1 MALKNE
7 HQALIDIT
15 VYGRYFEYMIFDD
28 KKFVK
33 ELNEKLK
40 NGAVVSFVTDT
51 VWGVG
56 CLPNSEKGA
65 ENIYELKNRDR
76 SKPLIL
82 MSDRIE
88 HLLPYV
94 KNINPSAKKLIEKHF
109 PGSLT
114 LIFEK
119 SDITPDYIT
128 SCKNTVGIRVPNNPV
143 FKRLCEVI
151 DGHVLATTSANLSS
165 FPPASSYEEAK
176 TCIGD
181 KIEYVFEDYGYK
193 SKGLASTV
201 VLAVEEDFKVLRQG
215 EVII

>member
-1 MALKNE
+1 
-7 HQALIDIT
+7 
-15 VYGRYFEYMIFDD
+15 MIFDD
-28 KKFVK
+28 KDFVK
-33 ELNEKLK
+33 ELNTKLK

-82 MSDRIE
+82 MSDRVE

-94 KNINPSAKKLIEKHF
+94 KGINNSAQQLIKKYF
-109 PGSLT
+109 PGALT

-119 SDITPDYIT
+119 TDLVPDYIT
-128 SCKNTVGIRVPNNPV
+128 SYRNTVGIRVPDNPV
-143 FKRLCEVI
+143 FKRLCEVVE
-151 DGHVLATTSANLSS
+151 GHVLATTSANLSS
-165 FPPASSYEEAK
+165 FPPATSYEEAK
-176 TCIGD
+176 SGIGD
-181 KIEYVFEDYGYK
+181 KVEYVFEDYGYK

-201 VLAVEEDFKVLRQG
+201 VLAVGDDFKVLRQG
-215 EVII
+215 EIIIS

>member
-1 MALKNE
+1 
-7 HQALIDIT
+7 
-15 VYGRYFEYMIFDD
+15 MIFDD
-28 KKFVK
+28 KDFVK
-33 ELNEKLK
+33 ELNTKLK

-82 MSDRIE
+82 MSDRVE

-94 KNINPSAKKLIEKHF
+94 KNINNSAQQLIKKYF
-109 PGSLT
+109 PGALT

-119 SDITPDYIT
+119 TDLAPNYIT
-128 SCKNTVGIRVPNNPV
+128 SYRNTVGIRVPDNPV
-143 FKRLCEVI
+143 FKRLCEVVE
-151 DGHVLATTSANLSS
+151 GHVLATTSANLSS
-165 FPPASSYEEAK
+165 FPPATSYEEAK
-176 TCIGD
+176 SGIGD
-181 KIEYVFEDYGYK
+181 KVEYVFEDYGYK

-201 VLAVEEDFKVLRQG
+201 VLAVGDDFKILRQG
-215 EVII
+215 EIIIS

>member
-1 MALKNE
+1 
-7 HQALIDIT
+7 
-15 VYGRYFEYMIFDD
+15 MIFDD
-28 KKFVK
+28 KDFVK
-33 ELNEKLK
+33 ELNTKLK

-82 MSDRIE
+82 MSDRVE

-94 KNINPSAKKLIEKHF
+94 KNINNSAQQLIKKYF
-109 PGSLT
+109 PGALT

-119 SDITPDYIT
+119 TDLAPNYIT
-128 SCKNTVGIRVPNNPV
+128 SYRNTVGIRVPDNPV
-143 FKRLCEVI
+143 FKRLCEVVE
-151 DGHVLATTSANLSS
+151 GHVLATTSANLSS
-165 FPPASSYEEAK
+165 LSPATSYEEAK
-176 TCIGD
+176 SGIGD
-181 KIEYVFEDYGYK
+181 KVEYVFEDYGYK

-201 VLAVEEDFKVLRQG
+201 VLAVGDDFKVLRQG
-215 EVII
+215 EIIIS

>member
-1 MALKNE
+1 
-7 HQALIDIT
+7 
-15 VYGRYFEYMIFDD
+15 MIFDD
-28 KKFVK
+28 KDFVK
-33 ELNEKLK
+33 ELNTKLK

-82 MSDRIE
+82 MSDSVE

-94 KNINPSAKKLIEKHF
+94 KNINNSAEQLIKKYF
-109 PGSLT
+109 PGALT

-119 SDITPDYIT
+119 TDLAPDYIT
-128 SCKNTVGIRVPNNPV
+128 SYRNTVGIRVPDNPV
-143 FKRLCEVI
+143 FKRLCEVVE
-151 DGHVLATTSANLSS
+151 GHVLATTSANLSS
-165 FPPASSYEEAK
+165 FPPATSYEEAK
-176 TCIGD
+176 SGIGD
-181 KIEYVFEDYGYK
+181 KVEYVFEDYGYK

-201 VLAVEEDFKVLRQG
+201 VLAVGDDFKVLRQG
-215 EVII
+215 EIIIS

>member
-1 MALKNE
+1 
-7 HQALIDIT
+7 
-15 VYGRYFEYMIFDD
+15 MIFDD
-28 KKFVK
+28 EVFVK

-56 CLPNSEKGA
+56 CLPESEKGA

-82 MSDRIE
+82 MSDSVE

-94 KNINPSAKKLIEKHF
+94 KDIPQKAQELMKKHF
-109 PGSLT
+109 PGALT

-119 SDITPDYIT
+119 SEKTPDSIT
-128 SCKNTVGIRVPNNPV
+128 SYKNTVGIRVPNNPV
-143 FKRLCEVI
+143 FKRLCEVV
-151 DGHVLATTSANLSS
+151 DGHVLATTSANLSGQ
-165 FPPASSYEEAK
+165 PPAENFFQAK
-176 TCIGD
+176 EFVGAHV
-181 KIEYVFEDYGYK
+181 EYVFNDYGHG

-201 VLAVEEDFKVLRQG
+201 ALALSDDIKVLRQG
-215 EVII
+215 EVIVE

>member
-1 MALKNE
+1 
-7 HQALIDIT
+7 
-15 VYGRYFEYMIFDD
+15 MIFDD
-28 KKFVK
+28 KDFVK
-33 ELNEKLK
+33 ELNTKLK

-82 MSDRIE
+82 MSDSVE

-94 KNINPSAKKLIEKHF
+94 KNINNSAQQLIKKYF
-109 PGSLT
+109 PGALT

-119 SDITPDYIT
+119 TDLASDYIT
-128 SCKNTVGIRVPNNPV
+128 SYRNTVGIRVPDNPV
-143 FKRLCEVI
+143 FKRLCEVVE
-151 DGHVLATTSANLSS
+151 GHVLATTSANLSS
-165 FPPASSYEEAK
+165 FPPATSYEEAK
-176 TCIGD
+176 SGIGD
-181 KIEYVFEDYGYK
+181 KVEYVFEDYGYK

-201 VLAVEEDFKVLRQG
+201 VLAVGDDFKILRQG
-215 EVII
+215 EIIIS